1 MLGFTSK
8 EKATSAEGI
17 PEDAGD
23 LTPPQHVAIIMD
35 GNGRWATK
43 RGLPRIA
50 GHKRGLNSV
59 RKVTREAKALGI
71 KYLTL
76 FAFSTEN
83 WLRPREEVHGL
94 MDLFRFY
101 MRRECKTLVAEG
113 VRIRFIGDPTE
124 MPDDIQKLMVE
135 AEDLTA
141 EGEVMTLVV
150 ALNYGSRAE
159 IVRAA
164 ARLSERVAAG
174 EISSADVTEEAISA
188 ELTTSGIP
196 DPDLILRTS
205 GEQRL
210 SNFLLWQAA
219 YTEFLFVDKHWP
231 DFDQTS
237 LRQAV
242 AAYNN
247 RDRRFGA
254 VKEASA

>member
-1 MLGFTSK
+1 MLGFNSK
-8 EKATSAEGI
+8 EKAADGTVPEGA
-17 PEDAGD
+17 DD
-23 LTPPQHVAIIMD
+23 LKPPQHVAIIMD

-71 KYLTL
+71 RYLTL

-101 MRRECKTLVAEG
+101 MRRECKVLVSEG
-113 VRIRFIGDPTE
+113 VRIKFIGDPSE
-124 MPDDIQKLMVE
+124 MPEDIQKLMVE
-135 AEDLTA
+135 AEELTA
-141 EGEVMTLVV
+141 KGEVMTLVV
-150 ALNYGSRAE
+150 ALNYGARAE

-164 ARLSERVAAG
+164 ARISERVAAG
-174 EISSADVTEEAISA
+174 ELTGNDITEETISA

-242 AAYNN
+242 IAYNT

-254 VKEASA
+254 VRKTA

>member
-1 MLGFTSK
+1 MLGFSSK
-8 EKATSAEGI
+8 QNASSVEGI
-17 PEDAGD
+17 PEGADD
-23 LTPPQHVAIIMD
+23 LTPPAHVAIIMD
-35 GNGRWATK
+35 GNGRWAQS

-71 KYLTL
+71 RYLTL

-113 VRIRFIGDPTE
+113 VRIRFIGDPSQ
-124 MPDDIQKLMVE
+124 MPKDIQDLMVE
-135 AEDLTA
+135 AEALTSD
-141 EGEVMTLVV
+141 GDTMTLVV

-159 IVRAA
+159 ITRAA
-164 ARLSERVAAG
+164 ARLSQKVANG
-174 EISSADVTEEAISA
+174 EIEPADVTEEAISA

-219 YTEFLFVDKHWP
+219 YTEFLFVDCHWP
-231 DFDQTS
+231 EFDEES
-237 LRQAV
+237 LRQSV
-242 AAYNN
+242 IAYNT
-247 RDRRFGA
+247 RDRRFGGVRQKA
-254 VKEASA
+254 